1 MPPLPGLRVVR
12 SSIHGYGVV
21 TTRPFA
27 AGELIA
33 DVDGVLWRDGDD
45 CDDTYSLWLADGV
58 YFDMVDQTRW
68 INHSCEPNAEVEVEF
83 DESGVTSARIV
94 AIRPIAAGEEIT
106 YHYAFSQE
114 VAEPCLCRTASCN
127 GWIVDPDEL
136 HLLLDRIAGEKAARE
151 ARESKDAKGGRGARQ
166 PAADLAG

>member
-1 MPPLPGLRVVR
+1 LLATRDFLPDD
-12 SSIHGYGVV
+12 
-21 TTRPFA
+21 
-27 AGELIA
+27 LIA
-33 DVDGVLWRDGDD
+33 EVEGVLRHKNDIK
-45 CDDTYSLWLADGV
+45 DDTYCLYVDGEHL
-58 YFDMVDQTRW
+58 FDMVDQTRW